1 MKRKIMAM
9 SISALVLSMCIV
21 GVGASKPEPIDVS
34 FCVGRHMGAT
44 DKYDEG
50 LMGILGNVD
59 NVPEEV
65 REQFN
70 QIMDSARAVSDEFN
84 ELQTPYDIR
93 TIMYVEDG
101 QTILKFVGDYAIG
114 TDNESEYYKEFI
126 FDFVL
131 TEDVDIGRGNDRT
144 LENASEEYLKQTA
157 ETISEIEEYIQENK

>member
-1 MKRKIMAM
+1 MKIIA
-9 SISALVLSMCIV
+9 ISFSTLILGMCV
-21 GVGASKPEPIDVS
+21 VSVGASKLEPIDVS
-34 FCVGRHMGAT
+34 FYVGRHIGAT

-59 NVPEEV
+59 NVPDEV

-70 QIMDSARAVSDEFN
+70 QIIDSAKAVSDEFN

-101 QTILKFVGDYAIG
+101 QFVGNYAIG

-131 TEDVDIGRGNDRT
+131 TEDVDIGRGNDIT
-144 LENASEEYLKQTA
+144 LENASEEYHKQTA
-157 ETISEIEEYIQENK
+157 ETISEIEEYIQKNK